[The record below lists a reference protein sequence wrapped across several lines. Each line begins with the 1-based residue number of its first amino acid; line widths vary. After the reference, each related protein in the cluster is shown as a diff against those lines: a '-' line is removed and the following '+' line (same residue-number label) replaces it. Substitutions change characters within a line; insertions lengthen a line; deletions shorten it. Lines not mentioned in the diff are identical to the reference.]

1 MIGKLTHAGYIL
13 LGWVRRI
20 AKKCLV
26 NGGIENMMTMRIC
39 RNQRGGLFLCTSG
52 TVYDKIEDI
61 WTECI
66 GHPIDCDTDYQDVT
80 FENSPRIIQL
90 KLAEE

>member
-1 MIGKLTHAGYIL
+1 
-13 LGWVRRI
+13 
-20 AKKCLV
+20 
-26 NGGIENMMTMRIC
+26 MMTMRIC

-52 TVYDKIEDI
+52 TVYDKIEDV

-90 KLAEE
+90 KLMEE